1 MAITSKDL
9 KLLLQKSGNRCA
21 FPNCGEL
28 LIHADSDNVDEQ
40 TVLSNIAHIVAQKE
54 DGPRGHYALPLEER
68 DKESN
73 LLLLCEKHHK
83 IIDDQPQRYTV
94 ERLKQFKED
103 HEKRIEELT
112 GIAFSTQSTATQYI
126 TERLYST
133 LFEVAEMPAL
143 VYCAPSKFSQPKINE
158 IRQKIIYPKDKNEI
172 YPFIIREGSLYSFQN
187 LRYRGGPFQH
197 VVDIEKAYSIR
208 SYDFWNDPI
217 KTLWYADLLNKTLNK
232 FTGRKGLMWD
242 KEHKRYY
249 FQPDQPGKIK
259 EVEYRPLNQA
269 KSIKQVV
276 WQPLKKSTNEPRPYW
291 LHRAVNLRF
300 HQVNLSQWCLSIRPE
315 FRVTKDGFESLDSEK
330 IGGKVTR
337 KKSRMFN
344 YDLLGEIN
352 FWRDFLCDSEPRA
365 ILSFGKGQQIIV
377 SSNMLQTDIEWP
389 GMPEKYAKPFA
400 NVEYQEDLFSW
411 AKLANITIDSDEDD
425 EEGYLSEEES
435 DDHHGDE

>member
-1 MAITSKDL
+1 MTITSKDL

-28 LIHADSDNVDEQ
+28 LIHADSDNIDEQ
-40 TVLSNIAHIVAQKE
+40 TVLSNIAHIVAQKG

-68 DKESN
+68 DRENN

-94 ERLKQFKED
+94 ERLRQFKED

-112 GIAFSTQSTATQYI
+112 GMVSSKQLETIQYV
-126 TERLYST
+126 TERLYSN
-133 LFEVAEMPAL
+133 LFEVIEMPAHI
-143 VYCAPSKFSQPKINE
+143 YCAPSKLHQSQINE
-158 IRQKIIYPKDKNEI
+158 IRQAIVPPKDKNEI
-172 YPFIIREGSLYSFQN
+172 YPFIVREGNLYSFQN
-187 LRYRGGPFQH
+187 LKYGGGPFQH
-197 VVDIEKAYSIR
+197 VVDTEKSRSIR
-208 SYDFWNDPI
+208 AYDFWNDPI
-217 KTLWYADLLNKTLNK
+217 KTLWFLDLLNQTLNK
-232 FTGRKGLMWD
+232 LTGRKGLMWD

-249 FQPDQPGKIK
+249 FQPDKPGEIK

-269 KSIKQVV
+269 KSTKQVV
-276 WQPLKKSTNEPRPYW
+276 WQPLKKSTNEPHPYW

-300 HQVNLSQWCLSIRPE
+300 HQVNQSQWCLSIRPE
-315 FRVTKDGFESLDSEK
+315 FRVTKNGFEPLDSEK

-352 FWRDFLCDSEPRA
+352 FWRDFLCGSEPRI
-365 ILSFGKGQQIIV
+365 ILSFGKGQQLIV
-377 SSNMLQTDIEWP
+377 SSNMLQTDVQWP
-389 GMPEKYAKPFA
+389 GMPERYAKPFT

-411 AKLANITIDSDEDD
+411 AKLANLKIDADED
-425 EEGYLSEEES
+425 EEFLSEEEGEDY
-435 DDHHGDE
+435 DDE